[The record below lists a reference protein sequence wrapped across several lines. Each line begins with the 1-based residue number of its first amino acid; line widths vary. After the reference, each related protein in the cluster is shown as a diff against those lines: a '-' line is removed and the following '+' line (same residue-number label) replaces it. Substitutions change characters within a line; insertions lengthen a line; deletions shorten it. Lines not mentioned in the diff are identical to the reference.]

1 MVLDTFES
9 ADRYAALH
17 RAFAAAFRYL
27 GETDLEA
34 LPSGRTDID
43 GDEMF
48 VILDRKDG
56 RGREGARL
64 EAHRRYIDI
73 QYTIRGHEEIGWT
86 SLASCADPDGAF
98 DAEKD
103 IAYFRDPPAT
113 WVRVPHGTFAIFFP
127 EDAHA
132 PLAGTGALVKAIVK
146 VAV

>member
-17 RAFAAAFRYL
+17 RAFASAFRYL

-48 VILDRKDG
+48 VILDRQDG

-73 QYTIRGHEEIGWT
+73 QYTIRGEEEIGWT
-86 SLASCADPDGAF
+86 SLSACASPAGPF
-98 DAEKD
+98 DEAKD
-103 IAYFRDPPAT
+103 IVFFDDAPSC
-113 WVRVPHGTFAIFFP
+113 WLRVPHGTFAIFFP